1 MTEAMPSYGTGPMKD
16 LRQPEYFIL
25 KTEEK
30 IFRLR
35 VPWSCIQAVVSI
47 IESPQGCRAHQI
59 SWNHMPGPAKR
70 RLISIGAAAH
80 ILEWARGEGWIE

>member
-1 MTEAMPSYGTGPMKD
+1 MTEAMPPYMP

-35 VPWSCIQAVVSI
+35 VPWLCVQAIISI
-47 IESPQGCRAHQI
+47 IESPQGPRSHPI
-59 SWNHMPGPAKR
+59 SWNHMPGPAIER
-70 RLISIGAAAH
+70 QISIGAAVY
-80 ILEWARGEGWIE
+80 IFEWARGEGWIE